1 MTIKQK
7 IIKSSIIFS
16 IMLALAAMCL
26 FYDFFN
32 PLIVNGLLNRF
43 DLVSRNENLLVH
55 FIDVGQGDAIA
66 INLPDGKT
74 MLIDNG
80 TKETN
85 VSCVNYIKENVL
97 NSKTNKEIDYLVLTH
112 ADSDHIG
119 GTMKILKNF
128 DINLVFMP
136 KTMSD
141 SQTFKEIFNFVD
153 KNCNY
158 KMLGDEFEI
167 ATKKYRFT
175 FFEIL
180 NDENT
185 NDSSQIIKLEYMR
198 KSFLFTG
205 DISSEI
211 ETTYVLT
218 YGEEL
223 NSDVLKISHHGSKT
237 ATSAQFLDC
246 VTPQYA
252 VISVGENNDYNRP
265 HEEVLNILNINN
277 VEIKRTD
284 KHGDILFVVG
294 NDYDL
299 KVLNGNFYITNLS
312 LNYTIYIVVLD
323 IILIINIVIICVKKD
338 KKNKKLKRK
347 TVVK

>member
-7 IIKSSIIFS
+7 IIKSSVIFS
-16 IMLALAAMCL
+16 IMLALSAMCL

-97 NSKTNKEIDYLVLTH
+97 NSKTNNKIDYLVLTH

-128 DINLVFMP
+128 DINIVFMP
-136 KTMSD
+136 KIMSN
-141 SQTFKEIFNFVD
+141 SQTFEEIYSFID
-153 KNCNY
+153 KNCKY
-158 KMLGDEFEI
+158 ITLGEEFELF
-167 ATKKYRFT
+167 AKGYRFT

-180 NDENT
+180 NDGNT
-185 NDSSQIIKLEYMR
+185 NDSSQIIKLEYMN

-211 ETTYVLT
+211 EKAYVLT

-246 VTPQYA
+246 VTPKYA
-252 VISVGENNDYNRP
+252 VISVGKNNDYNHP
-265 HEEVLNILNINN
+265 HQEVLNILNINN

-284 KHGDILFVVG
+284 KHGDIMFVVG

-299 KVLNGNFYITNLS
+299 QVLNRDFYITNLS
-312 LNYTIYIVVLD
+312 LNYTIYIAVVD
-323 IILIINIVIICVKKD
+323 AILVVNIVLVFVKKD
-338 KKNKKLKRK
+338 KKNKKKKRK